1 MFHRPGAVGPGEE
14 AGDLGD
20 PVVAGDHADRRC
32 GWGTV
37 VGSAALD
44 HEMASGATGHLGQV

>member
-20 PVVAGDHADRRC
+20 PVVAGDLATRPPALGSQGAAQSAGGHQRR
-32 GWGTV
+32 
-37 VGSAALD
+37 A
-44 HEMASGATGHLGQV
+44 

>member
-20 PVVAGDHADRRC
+20 PVIAGDHADRRG

-37 VGSAALD
+37 VSSAALD
-44 HEMASGATGHLGQV
+44 HEMAPGATRHLGQV